1 MFIPDEKY
9 REIVQVIPILC
20 IDALIINNNNEYL
33 LLKRLNEPL
42 KNVFWVPGGRVLHL
56 EKTEDAL
63 VRIMKKELG
72 VDINRFKKEIF
83 GVYEDFFN
91 SNSFENKTNY
101 HTVSVVYKIFIGNEK
116 IHVNLDSQSSQFKFS
131 KEIPTRLIKNLT
143 QTI

>member
-1 MFIPDEKY
+1 
-9 REIVQVIPILC
+9 LC
-20 IDALIINNNNEYL
+20 IDALIINNKNEYL

-63 VRIMKKELG
+63 IRIMKKELNI
-72 VDINRFKKEIF
+72 DIHKFKREIY

-91 SNSFENKTNY
+91 SNSFKNKTNY

-116 IHVNLDSQSSQFKFS
+116 IDVILDSQSYKYKFS
-131 KEIPTRLIKNLT
+131 KEIPTRFKNLT

>member
-1 MFIPDEKY
+1 MFIPEKKY
-9 REIVQVIPILC
+9 REIVQLIPILC
-20 IDALIINNNNEYL
+20 IDALIINNKNECL

-42 KNVFWVPGGRVLHL
+42 KGIYWVPGGRVLHL

-63 VRIMKKELG
+63 IRIMKKELNI
-72 VDINRFKKEIF
+72 DIHKFKREIY

-91 SNSFENKTNY
+91 SNSFKNKTNY

-116 IHVNLDSQSSQFKFS
+116 IDVILDSQSSKYKFS
-131 KEIPTRLIKNLT
+131 KEIPTRFKNLT